1 MADDK
6 AGYKEEAWI
15 CHGVLHRI
23 SGLFGGGL
31 LFAGAFILAERGEE
45 LMFEGKTAVVTG
57 AGKGLGQAMSAALAR
72 AGADII
78 GVDIGDMT
86 KTAEIIEKDGGSFTP
101 VSADLSKTDEIPEL
115 AKKLEAVYGKVD
127 ILVNNAGV
135 IYRSPAE
142 EYPEDG
148 FDFVM
153 NLNVKALFLL
163 SREIGGYMK
172 TRRWGRIINVCSI
185 QSMQGGNGVSAY
197 AASKHAVAGIT
208 RAFANEW
215 GKYGI
220 TVNGIAPGYIVTDN
234 TDKLRAQK
242 EKAEAIT
249 ARIPAGRWGQPSD
262 LMGPVVF
269 LASDEAAYVNGHLL
283 VVDGGYMNA

>member
-1 MADDK
+1 
-6 AGYKEEAWI
+6 
-15 CHGVLHRI
+15 
-23 SGLFGGGL
+23 
-31 LFAGAFILAERGEE
+31 
-45 LMFEGKTAVVTG
+45 MFEGKTAVVTG
-57 AGKGLGQAMSAALAR
+57 AGKGLGQAMAVALACE
-72 AGADII
+72 GANLI
-78 GVDIGDMT
+78 GVDIGDMAET
-86 KTAEIIEKDGGSFTP
+86 SRTILECGGKFTAVT
-101 VSADLSKTDEIPEL
+101 ADLSKTDQIPAL
-115 AKKLEAVYGKVD
+115 AEKMEDIYGQID

-163 SREIGGYMK
+163 TREIGSRMK
-172 TRRWGRIINVCSI
+172 NRGWGRIINVCSI

-215 GKYGI
+215 GKYGV
-220 TVNGIAPGYIVTDN
+220 TVNGIAPGYMVTDN

-242 EKAEAIT
+242 EKAASIT
-249 ARIPAGRWGQPSD
+249 NRIPVGRWGQPSD

-269 LASDEAAYVNGHLL
+269 LASDGAAYVNGHLL
-283 VVDGGYMNA
+283 VVDGGYMNT

>member
-1 MADDK
+1 
-6 AGYKEEAWI
+6 
-15 CHGVLHRI
+15 
-23 SGLFGGGL
+23 
-31 LFAGAFILAERGEE
+31 
-45 LMFEGKTAVVTG
+45 MFEGKKAVVTG
-57 AGKGLGQAMSAALAR
+57 AGKGLGQAMAVALAR
-72 AGADII
+72 AGAKLI

-86 KTAEIIEKDGGSFTP
+86 ETSRIIEENGRTFTA
-101 VSADLSKTDEIPEL
+101 VNADLSKTGQIPEL
-115 AKKLEAVYGKVD
+115 AKKLEGIYGKVD

-163 SREIGGYMK
+163 TREIGGCMK
-172 TRRWGRIINVCSI
+172 QRGWGRIINVCSI

-220 TVNGIAPGYIVTDN
+220 TVNGIAPGYMVTDN

-242 EKAEAIT
+242 EKAAAIT
-249 ARIPAGRWGQPSD
+249 SRIPVGRWGQPSD

-269 LASDEAAYVNGHLL
+269 LASEEAAYVNGHLL

>member
-1 MADDK
+1 
-6 AGYKEEAWI
+6 
-15 CHGVLHRI
+15 
-23 SGLFGGGL
+23 
-31 LFAGAFILAERGEE
+31 
-45 LMFEGKTAVVTG
+45 MFEGKTAVVTG
-57 AGKGLGQAMSAALAR
+57 AGKGLGQAMSAALSR

-172 TRRWGRIINVCSI
+172 TRCWGRIINVCSI

-220 TVNGIAPGYIVTDN
+220 TVNGIAPGYMVTDN